1 MHTHIEHPL
10 LAASPTLF
18 ARLQRV
24 VAAYWSLHGHDE
36 PGLRRH
42 TSWCGFYL
50 IDPDETTMTLVC
62 REPKP
67 ACSPI
72 TLQGMCGRGWRE
84 QKTFIVPDV
93 KVLGENYIACDPR
106 DISELVVPIY
116 DLEGP
121 TPTKCLGVFDV
132 DSYDRDAFTQQDAE
146 ETLNLLRKFQ
156 LLPATSVTEIAWIK

>member
-1 MHTHIEHPL
+1 MHTDHPL
-10 LAASPTLF
+10 LTPSL
-18 ARLQRV
+18 LQRFQAV
-24 VAAYWSLHGHDE
+24 TTHYWTQHGHHQ
-36 PGLRRH
+36 PGPRRH

-50 IDPDETTMTLVC
+50 IDPDHKTMTLVC

-72 TLQGMCGRGWRE
+72 TLEGMCGRGWRE

-106 DISELVVPIY
+106 DISELVLPIY
-116 DLEGP
+116 DLESP

-132 DSYDRDAFTQQDAE
+132 DSYDGDAFTQQDAE
-146 ETLNLLRKFQ
+146 ETMKLLRDFH
-156 LLPATSVTEIAWIK
+156 LLSATSITDIAWIQ

>member
-1 MHTHIEHPL
+1 MHTDHPL
-10 LAASPTLF
+10 LTPSLLQ
-18 ARLQRV
+18 RLQAV
-24 VAAYWSLHGHDE
+24 TTHYWTQHGHHQ
-36 PGLRRH
+36 PGPRKH

-50 IDPDETTMTLVC
+50 IDPDESTMTLVC

-106 DISELVVPIY
+106 DISELVLPIY
-116 DLEGP
+116 DLESP
-121 TPTKCLGVFDV
+121 TPTKCLGVFDI
-132 DSYDRDAFTQQDAE
+132 DSYERDAFSQQDAIDAM
-146 ETLNLLRKFQ
+146 TLLREHH
-156 LLPATSVTEIAWIK
+156 LLTNASITIIT